1 MRFLL
6 NSSFGGTYQTCP
18 SHPQRISMISSP
30 PSQTQQ
36 PFGSQEVCQGL
47 ESSHGWIYVPL
58 QLPDLPHLSLQIKQ
72 RWQVKKKQKSRK
84 VEMSLDTSTGL
95 SFKGWKGS
103 LLRNWCKLMQLTP
116 SVSWMDTRHF
126 SISFFSGT
134 EHNLEDFTGGHVW
147 SSVYKQIYRAKLD
160 HTVLFMS
167 QECHKV

>member
-6 NSSFGGTYQTCP
+6 NSSFGGTYQSCP
-18 SHPQRISMISSP
+18 SHPQRTSMISSP

-72 RWQVKKKQKSRK
+72 RWQVKKMQKSRK

-103 LLRNWCKLMQLTP
+103 LLRNWCKLMQP

-126 SISFFSGT
+126 SISFFLAQNITLKILLVGT
-134 EHNLEDFTGGHVW
+134 FGALYTNKSTGPNW
-147 SSVYKQIYRAKLD
+147 TIPCYL
-160 HTVLFMS
+160 
-167 QECHKV
+167 CHKSVTRFN